1 MRRRDDDFVPLSFS
15 FSFSLS
21 LSLSRGVDDA
31 FLKVGTQKRR
41 KKNIFFG
48 FFEKMRETSSVH
60 PSLSLSLSFLSKMNH
75 HALPRRNTSIYE
87 SYYSNYLRSPP
98 KKACVSK
105 IRTTTPTKKE
115 RKKEDAYF

>member
-15 FSFSLS
+15 FSLSLS
-21 LSLSRGVDDA
+21 LSLARGVDDA

-75 HALPRRNTSIYE
+75 HALPRRTTSIYE
-87 SYYSNYLRSPP
+87 SYSNYLRSPP

-105 IRTTTPTKKE
+105 IRTMTPTKKE
-115 RKKEDAYF
+115 RKKEDTYF